1 MTYFTIPKTRFH
13 LIEKLKKE
21 KNSMV
26 VKKTNIIV
34 KRNIYVDSFKEQ
46 MKHFEHWNIIS
57 RIYFPYEFI
66 NEVFNVFANDNPL
79 YESNFSI
86 RYALHIELI
95 KFLRLSTLTG
105 ITHAIK
111 TLTFS
116 QNDHYNLKNMHYV
129 QNRNID
135 NVYINIDYT
144 TNIDTI
150 LSENQSSID
159 YITVGTHSSSENEIE
174 YGKIAYTCVLYTLC
188 LQKHNGNFI
197 LKLFNIDTTL
207 SIGIIAL
214 LSSLYKEVFIVK
226 PDMSYEHSSELF
238 VVCKY
243 FVPESSNSFYK
254 TLIEVIHN
262 IQDKDIDDSYEIF
275 DTDIVNLVLLNKINE
290 VAVFFYQRQLDFT
303 HTIIS
308 TSISQSIINS
318 SVIKGIH
325 GNKTKIH
332 AIIKSNVEK
341 CVRWICQNNYLFKN
355 YKQSEISALVDI
367 IAINIISY

>member
-21 KNSMV
+21 KNSV
-26 VKKTNIIV
+26 FVKNTNIIV
-34 KRNIYVDSFKEQ
+34 KRNTYVDSFKEQ
-46 MKHFEHWNIIS
+46 MQNFEHWNIIS

-66 NEVFNVFANDNPL
+66 NEVFNLFVNDTPL

-95 KFLRLSTLTG
+95 KLLRLSTLTD
-105 ITHAIK
+105 IAHAIK

-150 LSENQSSID
+150 VSENLSSID
-159 YITVGTHSSSENEIE
+159 YISVGTHSSSENETE
-174 YGKIAYTCVLYTLC
+174 YGKIVYTCVLYTLC

-197 LKLFNIDTTL
+197 LKLFNVDTTL

-226 PDMSYEHSSELF
+226 PEMSYEHSSELF
-238 VVCKY
+238 VVCKH
-243 FVPESSNSFYK
+243 FVPESSNNFYK
-254 TLIEVIHN
+254 TLIEIIHN
-262 IQDKDIDDSYEIF
+262 IHDKDIDDTYEIF
-275 DTDIVNLVLLNKINE
+275 NTDIVNLVLLNKINE
-290 VAVFFYQRQLDFT
+290 VSVFFYQRQLDFT

-341 CVRWICQNNYLFKN
+341 CIKWICQNSYSSKS

-367 IAINIISY
+367 IAISIIS

>member
-13 LIEKLKKE
+13 LIEKLKKG
-21 KNSMV
+21 KNSV
-26 VKKTNIIV
+26 FIKKTNIIV
-34 KRNIYVDSFKEQ
+34 KRNTYVDSFREQ
-46 MKHFEHWNIIS
+46 MQHFEHWNMIS

-66 NEVFNVFANDNPL
+66 NEVFNVFVNDTPL
-79 YESNFSI
+79 YESFFSI

-95 KFLRLSTLTG
+95 KFLRVSTLTD
-105 ITHAIK
+105 TTNAIK
-111 TLTFS
+111 ILTFS

-135 NVYINIDYT
+135 NVFINIDYT
-144 TNIDTI
+144 TNINTI
-150 LSENQSSID
+150 LSENLSSID
-159 YITVGTHSSSENEIE
+159 YISVGTHSSSENEIK

-197 LKLFNIDTTL
+197 LKLFNVDSTL

-238 VVCKY
+238 VVCKH

-262 IQDKDIDDSYEIF
+262 MHDKDIDDSYEIF
-275 DTDIVNLVLLNKINE
+275 DTNIINLVLQNKINE

-303 HTIIS
+303 HTIIN
-308 TSISQSIINS
+308 TSVSQSIING

-341 CVRWICQNNYLFKN
+341 CVRWICQNNYSSKN
-355 YKQSEISALVDI
+355 YKQSEISALIDI
-367 IAINIISY
+367 IAISVISY